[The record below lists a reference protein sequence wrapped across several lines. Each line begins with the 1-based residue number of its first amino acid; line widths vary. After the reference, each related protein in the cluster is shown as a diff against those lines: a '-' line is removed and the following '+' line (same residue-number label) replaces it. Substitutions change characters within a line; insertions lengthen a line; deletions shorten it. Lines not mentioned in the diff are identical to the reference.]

1 MDFKFIFNLQL
12 FAEGEEGKGDPSEGG
27 EGGKPP
33 ATDPETKKVDVDS
46 EEFKMNLTSD

>member
-33 ATDPETKKVDVDS
+33 ATDPETKKWMLIQKNL
-46 EEFKMNLTSD
+46 KMNLTSD

>member
-27 EGGKPP
+27 LK
-33 ATDPETKKVDVDS
+33 
-46 EEFKMNLTSD
+46 LL